1 MKLIST
7 VFAALLLA
15 VGTAH
20 ADPNDKDNHAEGVGG
35 HTLNEL
41 QKQGKPTAA
50 AVKKERDLQK
60 NWDREKDN
68 HMEGVG
74 GHALHEAKK
83 MPPATKESQAKKREN
98 EKTLDR
104 GKDNHEEG
112 VGGHGLYEATK
123 GK

>member
-7 VFAALLLA
+7 IFAALLLTA
-15 VGTAH
+15 GAAH
-20 ADPNDKDNHAEGVGG
+20 ADINDKDNHVEGVGG

-41 QKQGKPTAA
+41 QKQGKPT
-50 AVKKERDLQK
+50 
-60 NWDREKDN
+60 
-68 HMEGVG
+68 
-74 GHALHEAKK
+74 EA
-83 MPPATKESQAKKREN
+83 

>member
-15 VGTAH
+15 AGAAH
-20 ADPNDKDNHAEGVGG
+20 ADLGDKDNHVEGVGG

-50 AVKKERDLQK
+50 DVKKERDLQK

-68 HMEGVG
+68 HLEGVG
-74 GHALHEAKK
+74 GRAIALIRHA
-83 MPPATKESQAKKREN
+83 P
-98 EKTLDR
+98 
-104 GKDNHEEG
+104 G
-112 VGGHGLYEATK
+112 
-123 GK
+123 

>member
-60 NWDREKDN
+60 NWDRDKDN
-68 HMEGVG
+68 HVEGVG

-83 MPPATKESQAKKREN
+83 MPPATKESQARKLEA

-104 GKDNHEEG
+104 DKNNHEEG
-112 VGGHGLYEATK
+112 VGGHAIHEVTK